1 MRPRR
6 FCSCSLAAAQEGEVE
21 LMRNGSRVRKNLY
34 VRGDKHGLNWIDTT
48 IQLIRH
54 HVAPSVCMHG
64 IGIETKIGQRCAC
77 LHMCIPTSKV
87 PVRPVDSIDVILAT
101 HATSVSLSLS
111 PLTCTSTHGQARVH
125 VVRVW
130 ESRRVRG
137 MKRSLHWCGPVS
149 VSRPVRARRYVVVP
163 MCEGGRHVHHS
174 RRSAC
179 CMRPAGYARA
189 ATGDCMRGLSPSMH
203 VRMQRCSPCQ
213 HTSSSTKSALS
224 SDARIDRSIMASSSA
239 RELPRM
245 CAQCTDR

>member
-34 VRGDKHGLNWIDTT
+34 VPGDKHGLNWIDTT

-101 HATSVSLSLS
+101 HATSVSVSLS
-111 PLTCTSTHGQARVH
+111 SHMHEHTRPGECTRRTCVGEPESERHETKLALVWPRERVQASARATIRRRPHVRGRQARTPQPAK
-125 VVRVW
+125 RVLHAA
-130 ESRRVRG
+130 SRVR
-137 MKRSLHWCGPVS
+137 
-149 VSRPVRARRYVVVP
+149 
-163 MCEGGRHVHHS
+163 
-174 RRSAC
+174 AC
-179 CMRPAGYARA
+179 CNG
-189 ATGDCMRGLSPSMH
+189 
-203 VRMQRCSPCQ
+203 
-213 HTSSSTKSALS
+213 
-224 SDARIDRSIMASSSA
+224 
-239 RELPRM
+239 
-245 CAQCTDR
+245 

>member
-1 MRPRR
+1 MPTYVHPHQQGTRTSCRFHRCYPR
-6 FCSCSLAAAQEGEVE
+6 
-21 LMRNGSRVRKNLY
+21 NP
-34 VRGDKHGLNWIDTT
+34 
-48 IQLIRH
+48 RH
-54 HVAPSVCMHG
+54 L
-64 IGIETKIGQRCAC
+64 C
-77 LHMCIPTSKV
+77 L
-87 PVRPVDSIDVILAT
+87 
-101 HATSVSLSLS
+101 SLSLS

-213 HTSSSTKSALS
+213 HTSSSSKSALS

-239 RELPRM
+239 RELPCM